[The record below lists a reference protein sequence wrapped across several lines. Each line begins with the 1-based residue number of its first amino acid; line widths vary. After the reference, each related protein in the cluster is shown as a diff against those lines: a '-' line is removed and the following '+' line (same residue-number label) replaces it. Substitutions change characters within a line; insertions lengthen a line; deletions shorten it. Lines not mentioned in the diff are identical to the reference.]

1 MVNPGLIFRVSAIV
15 EVATGLALEVV
26 MQRKYIVRFGI
37 LTFVVAL
44 ALSPASHTQTD
55 PAPEAQTKL
64 AALKQSIQ
72 ASAAALRQY
81 EWVETLVVSKGG
93 EEKSR
98 KQNRCYYGADGG
110 VQKKPITQSDQGS
123 GGRRKPRGVRKRVVA
138 NKTEDL
144 KEYIQQA
151 MALVKQ
157 YVPPDAQKIQA
168 AKDAGKTTL
177 SIHDNATR
185 MRLEIPNY
193 IKAGDAL
200 RVDIDPN
207 NDRLLGISV
216 STYLNGQDDVA
227 ALEVKLGTLND
238 GTSYPAEIVFD
249 GVSKSIRIVVTNTG
263 YRISG
268 S

>member
-1 MVNPGLIFRVSAIV
+1 MNVAVQRNYIFWFAVLT
-15 EVATGLALEVV
+15 VA
-26 MQRKYIVRFGI
+26 
-37 LTFVVAL
+37 VAL
-44 ALSPASHTQTD
+44 TLSPATRSQTD
-55 PAPEAQTKL
+55 PSPEAQTKL
-64 AALKQSIQ
+64 ATLKQSIQ

-110 VQKKPITQSDQGS
+110 VQKTPITQSDQGS
-123 GGRRKPRGVRKRVVA
+123 SGRRKPRGVRKRVVA
-138 NKTEDL
+138 KKTDEL
-144 KEYIQQA
+144 KDYIQQA

-157 YVPPDAQKIQA
+157 YVPPDPQKIQTA
-168 AKDAGKTTL
+168 MDAGNTVL

-216 STYLNGQDDVA
+216 STYLNGRDDVVT
-227 ALEVKLGTLND
+227 LDVKFGTLDD
-238 GTSYPAEIVFD
+238 GTRYPSQIVFD
-249 GVSKSIRIVVTNTG
+249 GVSKSVRIVVSNTG
-263 YRISG
+263 YRKSG